1 MAQTSSRLRQSTSS
15 ISPGSV
21 QSLPCSLRTPRI
33 GGRRPKIERPMRK
46 WSASALL
53 LLVGPVV
60 HGAATLARSCA
71 CSCAQTSFHLSA
83 SGACMRSPCHPCAVS
98 QSRRT
103 PVGLTGAPRSPISC
117 SREPREV
124 GLCRLQVSHQP
135 LIMAS
140 IAARP
145 CFKRPMSRGGLIVI
159 CVLLCVTKAGRPLG
173 VKGVDL
179 ADAAGLITIDLNG
192 VRGRGAR
199 TTWSIV

>member
-83 SGACMRSPCHPCAVS
+83 SGACIKSPCHPCAVS

-117 SREPREV
+117 RREPREV
-124 GLCRLQVSHQP
+124 GLCRFQVSHQP

-145 CFKRPMSRGGLIVI
+145 CFKSPMSRGGVDRH
-159 CVLLCVTKAGRPLG
+159 LCPA
-173 VKGVDL
+173 
-179 ADAAGLITIDLNG
+179 
-192 VRGRGAR
+192 VRERGWAHAR
-199 TTWSIV
+199 GQGC